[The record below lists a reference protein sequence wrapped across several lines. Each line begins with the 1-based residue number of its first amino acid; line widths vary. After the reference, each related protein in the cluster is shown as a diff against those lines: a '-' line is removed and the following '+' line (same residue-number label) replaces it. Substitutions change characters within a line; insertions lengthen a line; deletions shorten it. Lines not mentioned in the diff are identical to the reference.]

1 MDFVYVYTDNDKVS
15 LSDNFTIYKTVSFK
29 SIERNESVVRSLNQM
44 LLDIPRQVTFLDN
57 YQTKSPNKVLEY
69 LSKMSYF
76 KHNSLVC
83 YFMLSQTCLSVPVVE
98 IHRKITKYNYIIM
111 ESKVPHGYKTYIT
124 IDKII
129 VRKKL
134 RGVSRSNFQECFLF
148 DIEII
153 CDFDNKQIRYIT
165 DICKV

>member
-1 MDFVYVYTDNDKVS
+1 MDFVYVYKDNDKVS

-44 LLDIPRQVTFLDN
+44 LLDIPRQVTFLNN
-57 YQTKSPNKVLEY
+57 YQTNSPDKVLEY
-69 LSKMSYF
+69 LSKMRYF

-83 YFMLSQTCLSVPVVE
+83 YFMLSQTCLSIPVVE
-98 IHRKITKYNYIIM
+98 IHRKITKENYIIM
-111 ESKVPHGYKTYIT
+111 EGKVPTGYRTYIT
-124 IDKII
+124 SDKII

-134 RGVSRSNFQECFLF
+134 RGVSRIDFQERFLF

-153 CDFDNKQIRYIT
+153 CDFYNKQIRYIT
-165 DICKV
+165 DICKP